1 MKNRED
7 FLFQPAPFF
16 MVRTPHLPIENFFS
30 LLAEKDLYESLM
42 SWCKKEEVLRE
53 ALAIA
58 SPSLYASIT
67 NQKEKTEKEK
77 KQIASSLLKY
87 LLRMTTRSTPFGLF
101 SFVSLGKWGNETS
114 CDLDLNEMRK
124 RARPDMEWLLAV
136 IDKCCSDEQIR
147 DQLKIRGNPLILEA
161 GDRAYLN
168 FVRKKHIE
176 KKSED
181 GKEETVEKEEV
192 QPQSLSIRTS
202 FLTKAIFEIAK
213 HPVTIDELK
222 VKIVNQFPTVENE
235 KLQAVIEKL
244 LKDQFLCYEY
254 LPSLLTESPFADF
267 ISKLPFSCSYL
278 PQLKEI
284 ASQIEKY
291 NETPVGQGEKLFQEI
306 QDRMKEV
313 VASPNLLQV
322 DTGYFGKEISLP
334 SSLAEELSDSAEI
347 LWRLSCTSPYPALL
361 SSYHAKFLEK
371 YGSSRTVPLLELLD
385 EERGL
390 GIPESYLNSSV
401 TPLPKNKKA
410 ERFDKWL
417 RAEWGYC
424 QQQGKKEILVTEEI
438 LDKILEKPDKEKAI
452 LSFDYFCEIFANS
465 SADIDSGNFFLQF
478 SSNSW
483 QAGATFG
490 RFLDLLGEKAK
501 QNLKE
506 VFREEEAHEENSFF
520 IESSYLPASPR
531 SSNVSILPNLREYA
545 IDLEIP
551 VKTGSGFSLDEI
563 YVGANYDRLYLTL
576 QDGSKE
582 LVVCQGSMLNPSYAP
597 TPIRFIRDVG
607 RSRYQPLYSFP
618 WNDLEDAEYLPRVRY
633 KKTILFPAR
642 WKVDLASLQL
652 TQQSKE
658 EVIEKEFN
666 TWAQQLHLPRYLFM
680 TEGDNSILL
689 DREHPSHVKEI
700 ISKLKKGIEVKL
712 VEKIGQEGGE
722 WIQSSQGAH
731 ASEFVVPFVKN
742 KKYSSAHSK
751 LTPLI
756 HTPISHHCR
765 WKLPG
770 SEWLYAKCYLAK
782 DGESRFICEN
792 LSGFADFFMNQ
803 GTIHEWFF
811 VRYSDPKSHVR
822 IRFRGEKDKII
833 QQLLPAF
840 HDWMSALMQKGQIRD
855 FVLTGYEREVERYGG
870 ELLIDYAETYFSH
883 DALATIP
890 LLNTMLKKKTNLPE
904 EVVAALNCID
914 ILKGCK
920 LNIEEQ
926 LSFFTSLNLPKD
938 ELKGFREWKDP
949 LLKLTEA
956 ILEERGDLFS
966 ETLFLLEAFEKRQK
980 GLFSFVTKMEELK
993 EQKRLSIPAES
1004 IYGSIL
1010 HMHCNRFLGTESK
1023 KEQKAMIY
1031 AYHALFTLRQKM
1043 KQLQDAKLLE
1053 IASV

>member
-1 MKNRED
+1 
-7 FLFQPAPFF
+7 
-16 MVRTPHLPIENFFS
+16 MVRAPQLPIENFFS
-30 LLAEKDLYESLM
+30 LLAEKDLYETLM
-42 SWCKKEEVLRE
+42 SWCKKEELLRE

-67 NQKEKTEKEK
+67 NQKEKSEKEK

-101 SFVSLGKWGNETS
+101 SFVSIGKWGNETS
-114 CDLDLNEMRK
+114 CDLDLNGMRK

-136 IDKCCSDEQIR
+136 IDKCCSDEKIQT
-147 DQLKIRGNPLILEA
+147 QLKIRSNPLILEA

-168 FVRKKHIE
+168 FVRKKHFE
-176 KKSED
+176 KKSQD
-181 GKEETVEKEEV
+181 EKEEA

-202 FLTKAIFEIAK
+202 FLTKAIFEITK
-213 HPVTIDELK
+213 YPVTIDEVK
-222 VKIVNQFPTVENE
+222 VKILDRFPKVEKE
-235 KLQAVIEKL
+235 KLHAMIEKL
-244 LKDQFLCYEY
+244 IKDQFLCYEC
-254 LPSLLTESPFADF
+254 LSSLLTESPFADF
-267 ISKLPFSCSYL
+267 ISNLPYSCFYF

-291 NETPVGQGEKLFQEI
+291 NETPIGQGEMLFQEI
-306 QDRMKEV
+306 QERMKEV
-313 VASPNLLQV
+313 VSSSNLLQV
-322 DTGYFGKEISLP
+322 DTGYFGKEVSLP
-334 SSLAEELSDSAEI
+334 SSVAGELSESAEI
-347 LWRLSCTSPYPALL
+347 LWRLSCTSPYPSLL

-390 GIPESYLNSSV
+390 GIPESYLNNSV
-401 TPLPKNKKA
+401 SALPKNKKA
-410 ERFDKWL
+410 GRFDKWL
-417 RAEWGYC
+417 RAEWSYC
-424 QQQGKKEILVTEEI
+424 QQHREREILVTEEI
-438 LDKILEKPDKEKAI
+438 LDRILEKIDKENAI

-465 SADIDSGNFFLQF
+465 SADIDSGNFLLQF

-506 VFREEEAHEENSFF
+506 VFREEESHEKDSIF
-520 IESSYLPASPR
+520 IESSYLPASSR
-531 SSNVSILPNLREYA
+531 SANVSILPNLRKYA
-545 IDLEIP
+545 IDLETP
-551 VKTGSGFSLDEI
+551 EKTSSRFSLDEI

-597 TPIRFIRDVG
+597 TPIRLIRDVG

-642 WKVDLASLQL
+642 WKIELASLQL

-658 EVIEKEFN
+658 EVIEKEFH
-666 TWAQQLHLPRYLFM
+666 TWAQQLLLPRYLFM

-700 ISKLKKGIEVKL
+700 ISKLKKGQEVKL
-712 VEKIGQEGGE
+712 VEKIGQEKGA
-722 WIQSSQGAH
+722 WIQSRQGLH

-742 KKYSSAHSK
+742 KKYSSPHSK
-751 LTPLI
+751 LTPLA
-756 HTPISHHCR
+756 HTPISYHCR

-782 DGESRFICEN
+782 EGETRFICEN
-792 LSGFADFFMNQ
+792 LSGFADFFMHQ
-803 GTIHEWFF
+803 GIIHEWFF
-811 VRYSDPKSHVR
+811 VRYSDPKSHIRV
-822 IRFRGEKDKII
+822 RFRGEKDKII
-833 QQLLPAF
+833 SQLLPAF
-840 HDWMSALMQKGQIRD
+840 HDWMSVLMQKGQIKD
-855 FVLTGYEREVERYGG
+855 FVLAGYEREVERYGG
-870 ELLIDYAETYFSH
+870 EHLIDYAETYFSH

-890 LLNTMLKKKTNLPE
+890 LLNTILKKKTNLPE

-920 LNIEEQ
+920 LTIEGQ
-926 LSFFTSLNLPKD
+926 LSFFASLNLPKD

-949 LLKLTEA
+949 LVKLTEA
-956 ILEERGDLFS
+956 ILEERRDLFS
-966 ETLFLLEAFEKRQK
+966 ETLFLLEAFEKRKK

-993 EQKRLSIPAES
+993 EQKRLSIPPES

-1031 AYHALFTLRQKM
+1031 AYHTLFTLGQKM
-1043 KQLQDAKLLE
+1043 KQLQVEKLLE
-1053 IASV
+1053 TVPV